1 MTNNTKER
9 KNVMKCFDV
18 TYICP
23 WNGREMTSI
32 EASADRLYQN
42 DSGEMVFRYNDHY
55 NACEVVTAVEVPQ
68 SRLDA
73 KAAYFKRF
81 GTACE

>member
-1 MTNNTKER
+1 MTTKQKQFE
-9 KNVMKCFDV
+9 V

-23 WNGREMTSI
+23 WNGREVTDLQVD
-32 EASADRLYQN
+32 ADRITQN
-42 DSGEMVFRYNDHY
+42 DSGEMVFRYNHHY
-55 NACEVVTAVEVPQ
+55 TACEVVTTREIPQ
-68 SRLDA
+68 DYLDA

>member
-1 MTNNTKER
+1 MTNNTNER
-9 KNVMKCFDV
+9 KNVMKQFDV

-23 WNGREMTSI
+23 WNDREVTEI
-32 EASADRLYQN
+32 EVSANRIYQN

-55 NACEVVTAVEVPQ
+55 NACEVVTACEVPQ

-73 KAAYFKRF
+73 KAAYFARF
-81 GTACE
+81 GTANE